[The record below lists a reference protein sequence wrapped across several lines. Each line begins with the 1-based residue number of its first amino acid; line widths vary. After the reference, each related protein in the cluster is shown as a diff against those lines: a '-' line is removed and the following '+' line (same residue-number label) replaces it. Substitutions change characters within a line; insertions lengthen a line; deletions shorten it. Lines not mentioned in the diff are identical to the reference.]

1 LARDPRGLLNRYAKE
16 LVMRKLTGLLILLAA
31 FSHGGARAAGPL
43 PSASHPLLGIW
54 KLDLPDI
61 GCSETYHFRADGTS
75 LVFSADEVSE
85 SQFQV
90 MDKPSERGFYR
101 LEDRIVKDNG
111 KKDCAGEITKVGTR
125 ATNYLRFH
133 PSGALFLMC
142 VDETM
147 RACIG
152 PFERVEGQTT

>member
-1 LARDPRGLLNRYAKE
+1 LARDSRVLLNRYAKE
-16 LVMRKLTGLLILLAA
+16 LVMRKLTGLLMLLAA
-31 FSHGGARAAGPL
+31 FSHGARAAGPL
-43 PSASHPLLGIW
+43 PSAGHPLLGIW

-85 SQFQV
+85 SEFKV

-152 PFERVEGQTT
+152 PFERVEGQNT